1 MARNKFDIDEK
12 LEAPFSL
19 KHFKRAGKYV
29 KAYAFKMLF
38 SLFINIMSI
47 IVSLFSPKIVRYA
60 IDVSVPNKDI
70 KQLLLLALL
79 LMAAIVVSV
88 QLVTWRSRIMARV
101 GQAIVYDIRKD
112 LFDHLQYLP
121 FTYYDSRPHGKI
133 LVRVVQ
139 YVNSVSKMLSNGILN
154 FILDIFNIVFIT
166 IFMFSENVTLSFVIL
181 AGMPLLMAGLW
192 SVKAMQRRAWQSE
205 SNKNS
210 NLNAYLNE
218 SINGMKITQL
228 FVREKVNHEIFS
240 NQAKAVSFA
249 WQKAV
254 ALNQLVPFFAENIS
268 QWVMSFVY
276 IAGMLWMYPT
286 VTIGTLIAMG
296 DYARRF
302 WQPINRLA
310 QIYNEFINTIAYL
323 ERIFETIDEPVTIAD
338 AADAYPLPP
347 INGDV
352 EFKNVSFAYEEGV
365 NVLENL
371 SFKVKAGESVALV
384 GPTGAG
390 KTTIVNLI
398 SRFYDVTAGEVL
410 IDGNN
415 ISKVTLNSLR
425 SQMGIMLQDSF
436 IFSGT
441 IADNIRFGKL
451 DATQEE
457 IEKACKTVFAHDFI
471 LQTEKGYETEVN
483 ERGSRL
489 SQGQKQL
496 LSFARTLI
504 SNPKILV
511 LDEATAA
518 IDAKTEKYVQK
529 GINELLKGRTSFII
543 AHRLSTIKNCDKI
556 MYISDKNIAECGTH
570 DELIA
575 KKGEYYRLYTSQL
588 SEM

>member
-1 MARNKFDIDEK
+1 
-12 LEAPFSL
+12 
-19 KHFKRAGKYV
+19 
-29 KAYAFKMLF
+29 
-38 SLFINIMSI
+38 
-47 IVSLFSPKIVRYA
+47 
-60 IDVSVPNKDI
+60 
-70 KQLLLLALL
+70 
-79 LMAAIVVSV
+79 
-88 QLVTWRSRIMARV
+88 
-101 GQAIVYDIRKD
+101 
-112 LFDHLQYLP
+112 
-121 FTYYDSRPHGKI
+121 
-133 LVRVVQ
+133 
-139 YVNSVSKMLSNGILN
+139 VNSVSKMLSNGILN